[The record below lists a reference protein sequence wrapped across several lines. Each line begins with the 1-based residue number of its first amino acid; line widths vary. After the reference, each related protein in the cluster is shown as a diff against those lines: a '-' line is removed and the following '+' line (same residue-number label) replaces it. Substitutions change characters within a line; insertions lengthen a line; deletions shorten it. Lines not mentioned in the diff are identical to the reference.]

1 MNMDLRPIFRAGVLA
16 LVALLAAGC
25 STAAR
30 QALMETRPVLE
41 PTADA
46 RAALQGRAFRVGQVT
61 IDIDV
66 PEPKALH
73 ILPDDAYATMLKA
86 KLEQAFAAREDRW
99 VSDGVDAEPLNE
111 GQRPAYTVDVV
122 IKRMRFINWHEL
134 GAIDDAANLEVR
146 TLVRDETGHTVA
158 SWPFRFG
165 AGNTWG
171 HTIEDP
177 REAHGDLI
185 PGGAATLT
193 IALHLSRTGHL
204 QSIDKLGPAV
214 VNGTRNKHGFGMAL
228 MTRAETE
235 ALTGLHL
242 DAIPLPSEAEMKA
255 ARKTDGIPLDMQ
267 RPERLTATVIH

>member
-46 RAALQGRAFRVGQVT
+46 RAALQGRAFRVGTVT
-61 IDIDV
+61 VDIDV
-66 PEPKALH
+66 PEPKPLH

-86 KLEQAFAAREDRW
+86 KLEQVFAAVDDRI
-99 VSDGVDAEPLNE
+99 VGDKLPLTE
-111 GQRPAYTVDVV
+111 GTHPAYTVDVT
-122 IKRMRFINWHEL
+122 IKRLRFINWMEKSSIAD
-134 GAIDDAANLEVR
+134 GANLELR
-146 TLVRDETGHTVA
+146 ALVRDDTGRIVA
-158 SWPFRFG
+158 NWPFRI
-165 AGNTWG
+165 AGGTTWG

-177 REAHGDLI
+177 REAHGDMI
-185 PGGAATLT
+185 PGSAGL
-193 IALHLSRTGHL
+193 IGVALQLARQGKPVT
-204 QSIDKLGPAV
+204 KLGVMAV
-214 VNGTRNKHGFGMAL
+214 AVTRYSNQFGITL

-242 DAIPLPSEAEMKA
+242 DAIPLPSETEMEA
-255 ARKTDGIPLDMQ
+255 ARDRDAISLEAP
-267 RPERLTATVIH
+267 RPERLTAAVVH

>member
-1 MNMDLRPIFRAGVLA
+1 MNTDLRPFFRAAA
-16 LVALLAAGC
+16 LVAVALFATGC
-25 STAAR
+25 ATANWQAR
-30 QALMETRPVLE
+30 METRPTLA
-41 PTADA
+41 PTAADA
-46 RAALQGRAFRVGQVT
+46 AAMQGRAFRVGQVT
-61 IDIDV
+61 VDIDV
-66 PEPKALH
+66 PEPKPLH

-86 KLEQAFAAREDRW
+86 KLEQAFAMGNPELLE
-99 VSDGVDAEPLNE
+99 GVAPLTE
-111 GQRPAYTVDVV
+111 GQQPAYTVDVV

-146 TLVRDETGHTVA
+146 AIVRDDTGRTVA

-185 PGGAATLT
+185 PGGAMSITST
-193 IALHLSRTGHL
+193 LHLARTGHV

-214 VNGTRNKHGFGMAL
+214 VYGTRTKHPYGMAL

-242 DAIPLPSEAEMKA
+242 DAIPLPSDAELKA
-255 ARKTDGIPLDMQ
+255 ARDSDGISLDAP
-267 RPERLTATVIH
+267 RPERLTASVTR

>member
-1 MNMDLRPIFRAGVLA
+1 MNTDLRPLFRGGVLA
-16 LVALLAAGC
+16 LVALFATGC
-25 STAAR
+25 ATANWQAR
-30 QALMETRPVLE
+30 METRPTLA
-41 PTADA
+41 PTAADA
-46 RAALQGRAFRVGQVT
+46 AAMQGRAFRVGQVT
-61 IDIDV
+61 VDIDV
-66 PEPKALH
+66 PEPKPLH

-99 VSDGVDAEPLNE
+99 TSDGIDANPLTE
-111 GQRPAYTVDVV
+111 GQQPAYTVDVV

-146 TLVRDETGHTVA
+146 AIVRDDTGHTVA

-177 REAHGDLI
+177 RDAHGDLI
-185 PGGAATLT
+185 PGTAAAVA
-193 IALHLSRTGHL
+193 IAGHL
-204 QSIDKLGPAV
+204 VRNGLSSKIDKMGPAIV
-214 VNGTRNKHGFGMAL
+214 YGTRTTHSMGMAL

-242 DAIPLPSEAEMKA
+242 DAIPLPSEVEMKA

-267 RPERLTATVIH
+267 RPERLTAAVIH